1 MKIKID
7 HTRVS
12 VLERA
17 RRHEPKTPGEIG
29 ILRENLQPSVVFV
42 FPERADISEC
52 RFLHGSIRTRRRTGI
67 PKSNRLARGGIHG
80 DIPLE
85 IANTVIAVQHIPRGC
100 LRRETSNA
108 GCGMHQRRAAV
119 LPDN

>member
-1 MKIKID
+1 VKIKID

-52 RFLHGSIRTRRRTGI
+52 PFLHGSIGGAKRAGKAEPTSLPVTGSGVTMRS
-67 PKSNRLARGGIHG
+67 KS
-80 DIPLE
+80 P
-85 IANTVIAVQHIPRGC
+85 TP
-100 LRRETSNA
+100 
-108 GCGMHQRRAAV
+108 
-119 LPDN
+119 